1 MSVKKGTGISVELY
15 TFEKYGKSAIIGHKT
30 IDKDNKILVNFIWCK
45 LCAKHKTVIL
55 SNPSCKGS
63 ARTAAEAYISGTNSV
78 SKWNIDRHL
87 QSKFFTSFYENIYL
101 YPTIAAKFLILHS
114 FVNERTSIIFVTF
127 QFNVS
132 KTC

>member
-30 IDKDNKILVNFIWCK
+30 IDKDNKTLVNFIWCK

-55 SNPSCKGS
+55 SNPSCKGK
-63 ARTAAEAYISGTNSV
+63 AVHELQAEAYISGTNSV

-87 QSKFFTSFYENIYL
+87 QSKFFY
-101 YPTIAAKFLILHS
+101 
-114 FVNERTSIIFVTF
+114 IFF
-127 QFNVS
+127 
-132 KTC
+132 